1 MDANPPVSDLE
12 PNMMVFPSSY
22 VTKHGTAA
30 TMQIANISACRRIE
44 HPDHSTRERKK
55 HRFAKIASAGEW
67 SSGRTSGAPEI
78 DPISFLMENDA
89 RTAIIDCGLLAP

>member
-1 MDANPPVSDLE
+1 
-12 PNMMVFPSSY
+12 MMVFPSSY

-55 HRFAKIASAGEW
+55 TPLCQNRF
-67 SSGRTSGAPEI
+67 GRGVVIRPYVWGT
-78 DPISFLMENDA
+78 
-89 RTAIIDCGLLAP
+89 